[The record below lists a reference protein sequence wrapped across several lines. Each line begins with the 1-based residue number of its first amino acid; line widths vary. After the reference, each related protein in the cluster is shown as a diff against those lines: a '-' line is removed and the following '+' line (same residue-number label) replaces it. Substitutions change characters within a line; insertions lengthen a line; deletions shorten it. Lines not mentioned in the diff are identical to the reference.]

1 MAKIAAIKTKGSAV
15 LETQLADAFKKVNI
29 QIPESGK
36 QTLVKIL
43 PWVDLVLLILLLPAV
58 LAIFAL
64 GSLIGGL
71 AVATGVSTG
80 PIYWLALVFLVVQV
94 GFMAAALPG
103 LFKLRRQGWV
113 LMYYGTLIGVVYNLF
128 DWVRTP
134 AAFFGLVWGLAI
146 SAVSLWLIFQV
157 RDHYR

>member
-1 MAKIAAIKTKGSAV
+1 MAKLAATKQKGSAL
-15 LETQLADAFKKVNI
+15 LESQFVDLFKKVTI
-29 QIPESGK
+29 EIPESGK
-36 QTLVKIL
+36 QTLVKII
-43 PWVDLVLLILLLPAV
+43 PWIDLVLLILLLPAV

-80 PIYWLALVFLVVQV
+80 PIYWLALLFLVVQV
-94 GFMAAALPG
+94 GLMAAALPW
-103 LFKLRRQGWV
+103 LFKLRRIGWV
-113 LMYYGTLIGVVYNLF
+113 LMYYGTLIGIVYNLF

-134 AAFFGLVWGLAI
+134 AAFFGLVWGLGV

>member
-1 MAKIAAIKTKGSAV
+1 MAKLATTKQKGSAL
-15 LETQLADAFKKVNI
+15 LESQFVDLFKKVTI
-29 QIPESGK
+29 EIPESGK
-36 QTLVKIL
+36 QTLVKVI
-43 PWVDLVLLILLLPAV
+43 PWIDLVLLILLLPAV

-80 PIYWLALVFLVVQV
+80 PIYWLALIFLVIQV
-94 GFMAAALPG
+94 GLMAAALPG
-103 LFKLRRQGWV
+103 LFKLRRIGWV
-113 LMYYGTLIGVVYNLF
+113 LMYYGTLIGIVYNLF

-134 AAFFGLVWGLAI
+134 AAFFGLVWGLGV

>member
-1 MAKIAAIKTKGSAV
+1 MAKVATLKAKGSAI
-15 LETQLADAFKKVNI
+15 LETQLADLFKKVNI

-36 QTLVKIL
+36 QTLVKII

-94 GFMAAALPG
+94 ALMAAALPG

-113 LMYYGTLIGVVYNLF
+113 LMYYGTLIGVGYNLF

-134 AAFFGLVWGLAI
+134 AAFFGLVWGLGV

-157 RDHYR
+157 CDHYR